1 MVGYVKKM
9 DIKEQLEEG
18 LVKEQSSQT
27 FSALPLYKQWRW
39 VTIDISFGSCITSS
53 NGFISCEKNKQKPVS
68 SKWWVTSTEW
78 TLNNS

>member
-27 FSALPLYKQWRW
+27 FSALPLYKQ
-39 VTIDISFGSCITSS
+39 
-53 NGFISCEKNKQKPVS
+53 
-68 SKWWVTSTEW
+68 
-78 TLNNS
+78 